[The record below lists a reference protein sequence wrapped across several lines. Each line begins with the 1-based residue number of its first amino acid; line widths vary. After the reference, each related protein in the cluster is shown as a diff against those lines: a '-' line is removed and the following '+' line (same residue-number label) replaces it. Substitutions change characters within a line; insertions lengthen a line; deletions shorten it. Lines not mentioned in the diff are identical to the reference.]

1 MMNVITNISGRNLER
16 QPIPWII
23 ILKCLQNS
31 LGWKE
36 QLYQDGILERR
47 IPISLLVLGGLK
59 NIVELIG
66 LKTTLYVQL
75 YATAIPLIEGIKIKS
90 TKLFEA
96 TSQFS

>member
-1 MMNVITNISGRNLER
+1 MMNVITNISGRNLE
-16 QPIPWII
+16 QQLIPWIT

-47 IPISLLVLGGLK
+47 IPFWLLVLRGLK
-59 NIVELIG
+59 NKVELTGQKKDFIY
-66 LKTTLYVQL
+66 TT
-75 YATAIPLIEGIKIKS
+75 ANPLIEDIKIKS

-96 TSQFS
+96 KSQFS